1 MMKSV
6 ELIKLPYYQENDS
19 DLVVAESQ
27 GNTVPFPIARIFNV
41 RAQKGITRGRH
52 AHRACSQL
60 LICTNGTIKVT
71 CDNGKKTSTYI
82 LDEPNH
88 GLLIK
93 PGIWTKQKYI
103 KENTVLTVLCDSL
116 YDEKDYIRNYKDF
129 LEYAIN

>member
-6 ELIKLPYYQENDS
+6 ELIKLPYYQENDG

-52 AHRACSQL
+52 AHRACTQL

-82 LDEPNH
+82 LDEANH
-88 GLLIK
+88 GLLIE
-93 PGIWTKQKYI
+93 PGIWSEQKYME
-103 KENTVLTVLCDSL
+103 ENTVLSVLCNLS
-116 YDEKDYIRNYKDF
+116 YDEDDYIRNYEDF
-129 LEYAIN
+129 LKYKFG

>member
-1 MMKSV
+1 MKSV

-41 RAQKGITRGRH
+41 RAQRGITRGRH
-52 AHRACSQL
+52 AHRECTQL

-82 LDEPNH
+82 LDEANY
-88 GLLIK
+88 GLLIE
-93 PGIWTKQKYI
+93 PGIWSEQKYME
-103 KENTVLTVLCDSL
+103 ENTVLTVLCNLS
-116 YDEKDYIRNYKDF
+116 YDEDDYIRNYEDF
-129 LEYAIN
+129 LKYKFV